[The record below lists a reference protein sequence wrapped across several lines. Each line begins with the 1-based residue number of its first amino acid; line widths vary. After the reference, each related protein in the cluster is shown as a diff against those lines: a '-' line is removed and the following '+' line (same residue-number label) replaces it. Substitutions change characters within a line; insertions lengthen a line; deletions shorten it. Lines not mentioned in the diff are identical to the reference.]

1 MSRVAPGVLREEQY
15 GVAIAIGNSAGL
27 CHAIKNLVDNATDR
41 VAMGERAR
49 RMFERRFDKAVALV
63 KWQELLEKVAKEA

>member
-1 MSRVAPGVLREEQY
+1 
-15 GVAIAIGNSAGL
+15 
-27 CHAIKNLVDNATDR
+27 
-41 VAMGERAR
+41 MGERAR